1 MIHPTLS
8 SRWTMV
14 NEVNLAGEALHVADS
29 VLALDYLHARGA
41 FVDRAPGL
49 PAVVLLDLKLPQL
62 DGFEVLQ
69 HVRTTPAPQLVPIGY
84 RKNKRLLFRR
94 QFFPFEFFGASAY
107 QSLNLTGLTQEPS

>member
-1 MIHPTLS
+1 MNRQFRILLVEDDPSDALLAL
-8 SRWTMV
+8 TMV

-49 PAVVLLDLKLPQL
+49 PAVVLLDLKLPRL

-84 RKNKRLLFRR
+84 RKNKR
-94 QFFPFEFFGASAY
+94 PFSSNRNRHYRE
-107 QSLNLTGLTQEPS
+107 